1 MSDRD
6 QKPTDG
12 PYLIDMIAEA
22 LKEREVLAKLREKRP
37 TTKRAEPDDPVLE
50 IVERFT
56 EKANCIEGSYR
67 EVPRVYYYKG
77 DSNDDQI
84 AEYSQDLYTLEPPTI
99 SINETR
105 FSKLSPKTR
114 EAVLGHEFGHVF
126 YDAASGPSSTEEED
140 RQQEFAADRFGAFL
154 VGPEEM
160 KQSLIEI
167 SVVFKDEVK
176 PTFYRRIDNMDSI
189 ALPSEVLACTEAH
202 GNNSQTDL
210 DSIDHGLQTSPGIG
224 KMKANFLE

>member
-37 TTKRAEPDDPVLE
+37 TTQRAEPDDPVLE

-56 EKANCIEGSYR
+56 EKANCIEGTNQ

-77 DSNDDQI
+77 DPKDDAI
-84 AEYSQDLYTLEPPTI
+84 AYYDWETGAI

-105 FSKLSPKTR
+105 FSKLSPETQ
-114 EAVLGHEFGHVF
+114 EAVIGHEFGHGFVIEAMSPF
-126 YDAASGPSSTEEED
+126 FSEED
-140 RQQEFAADRFGAFL
+140 KRMGEYAADRFGAFL
-154 VGPEEM
+154 VGPEKM
-160 KQSLIEI
+160 KQALTEI
-167 SVVFKDEVK
+167 SIVFKDELK
-176 PTFYRRIDNMDSI
+176 PTFYQRIDNMDSI
-189 ALPSEVLACTEAH
+189 IIPSEVAACMEKHVKASQLDTEAIHH
-202 GNNSQTDL
+202 GVEPST
-210 DSIDHGLQTSPGIG
+210 GIG
-224 KMKANFLE
+224 KIKANFLE